1 MGVGWGWRRSRGEG
15 GEPGKEGAPG
25 PLRRPARPG
34 VSCSP
39 SPTPASKS
47 AGSEKGRGGQRL
59 PPSAA
64 RGTRRRAASPP
75 HPGNP
80 LPRRPATEAASWLHP
95 GTRALLSHPPPAS
108 RVPLCPSFAGG
119 WTIPRE
125 EGERFGPSGRQQP
138 QVMGRCLGPP
148 RCHPVSMGGVTGEGG
163 HGAVGRPAMPESSFW
178 LSVRPSWFRRPASG
192 QRLWATVPP
201 LQPVSRGLGS
211 GMEPPPPSWAGLT
224 PTLPTCSRGLKA
236 DPPCLREEM
245 IPERGM

>member
-1 MGVGWGWRRSRGEG
+1 MRARGRRAGRGLGGGAGGRAERGVGARGRGVQEAAGQAGAARSGSGRRRGGGRGGGGGGRGRVGVGWGWRRSRGEG

-39 SPTPASKS
+39 SATPVSKS
-47 AGSEKGRGGQRL
+47 ARSEKGRGGQRL
-59 PPSAA
+59 TPPSAA
-64 RGTRRRAASPP
+64 RGTGRCAASPP

-80 LPRRPATEAASWLHP
+80 LPRRPATEAASRLHP

-119 WTIPRE
+119 RTIPRE

-148 RCHPVSMGGVTGEGG
+148 RWHPVSMGG
-163 HGAVGRPAMPESSFW
+163 R
-178 LSVRPSWFRRPASG
+178 
-192 QRLWATVPP
+192 
-201 LQPVSRGLGS
+201 
-211 GMEPPPPSWAGLT
+211 
-224 PTLPTCSRGLKA
+224 
-236 DPPCLREEM
+236 
-245 IPERGM
+245 